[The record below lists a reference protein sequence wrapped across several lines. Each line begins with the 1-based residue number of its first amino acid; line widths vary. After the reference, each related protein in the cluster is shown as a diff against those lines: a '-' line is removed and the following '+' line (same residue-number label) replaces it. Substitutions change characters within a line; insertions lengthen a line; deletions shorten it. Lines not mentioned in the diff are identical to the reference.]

1 MKVMKTNL
9 SMIRGDSESIK
20 ISLKNQ
26 EKESI
31 PLVEGDTIYFTVKSS
46 ARADKKEIQKIVTE
60 FVDGSAYIEIAPE
73 DTNELAFKKYR
84 YDIQLTTKDG
94 TVKTIIPASDFIIEE
109 EITHE

>member
-46 ARADKKEIQKIVTE
+46 ARADKKEIQ
-60 FVDGSAYIEIAPE
+60 
-73 DTNELAFKKYR
+73 R
-84 YDIQLTTKDG
+84 
-94 TVKTIIPASDFIIEE
+94 
-109 EITHE
+109 